1 MGSLMGGGGSCFRAF
16 GRGRGFLWGMRRGS
30 GVNKAQ
36 AAKESEQT
44 FAQRSP
50 SAPGG
55 KRAVSMER

>member
-1 MGSLMGGGGSCFRAF
+1 MGNNMGSLKGE
-16 GRGRGFLWGMRRGS
+16 GRLFQRNGFLWGMRKGL

-44 FAQRSP
+44 FAQRIP

-55 KRAVSMER
+55 KRAVSLER